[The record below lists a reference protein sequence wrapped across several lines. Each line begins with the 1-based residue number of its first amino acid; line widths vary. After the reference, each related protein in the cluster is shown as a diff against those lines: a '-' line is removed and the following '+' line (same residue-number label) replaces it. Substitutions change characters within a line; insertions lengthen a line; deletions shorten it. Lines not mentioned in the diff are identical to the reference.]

1 MMFRLNKSFLFVIA
15 ASVLMAASCKK
26 NNEDDLPEEQ
36 FDRQGMLANYGN
48 NIILPNYERLNNSL
62 DTLVNLTIVFNATPN
77 QINLD
82 NLRFA
87 FKNSWKNW
95 MHCSSFEFGPASN
108 NILRQSVNTFP
119 TDTAQI
125 NANISSGSYSLA
137 TAANIDAAGF
147 PSLDFLLYGVGNTDS
162 EILDDYTTTNNF
174 LNRKQ
179 YLLDVVNYL
188 KTNVNTVYV
197 AWTSTGGN
205 YISTFLNATGTDVNS
220 STGLM
225 VNDLNFDFEIL
236 KNFRIGIPL
245 GKQTLDIPLPEKVE
259 SLYGKFSSELA
270 REHIRAIENI
280 YLGRSRNGVD
290 GSGLDEYLSFV
301 GANHNSSP
309 LNGVIQTRLNEA
321 KIALDNM
328 PNDLADAVVN
338 NSTPV
343 NDAYLKLVQLLVVL
357 KTDMP
362 SALGILITY
371 QDNDGD

>member
-1 MMFRLNKSFLFVIA
+1 MMYRINRSLIFVVA
-15 ASVLMAASCKK
+15 ASVMMAASCKNK
-26 NNEDDLPEEQ
+26 EEDSLPVEE
-36 FDRQGMLANYGN
+36 FDRQGMLKNYGN

-62 DTLVNLTIVFNATPN
+62 DTLVDLTVTFTATPN
-77 QINLD
+77 QINID
-82 NLRFA
+82 NLRQA
-87 FKNSWKNW
+87 FKSSWKNW

-108 NILRQSVNTFP
+108 NILRQTMNTFP
-119 TDTAQI
+119 ADTAQI
-125 NANISSGSYSLA
+125 NSNISSGSYSLA

-147 PSLDFLLYGVGNTDS
+147 PSMDFLLYGVGTNDT
-162 EILDDYTTTNNF
+162 EILDAYTITNNY

-188 KTNVNTVYV
+188 KSNVNTVYV
-197 AWTSTGGN
+197 AWTSSGGN
-205 YISTFLNATGTDVNS
+205 YINTFLSATGTDVNS

-270 REHIRAIENI
+270 REHIRAVENI
-280 YLGRSRNGVD
+280 YLGRDRNGVD

-301 GANHNSSP
+301 GANYNGSP
-309 LNGVIQTRLNEA
+309 LNGVIQTRLAEA
-321 KIALDNM
+321 KTALDNM
-328 PNDLADAVVN
+328 PNDLGDAVVN
-338 NSTPV
+338 NASPV
-343 NDAYLKLVQLLVVL
+343 DNAYQKLVQLLVLL
-357 KTDMP
+357 KTDLP
-362 SALGILITY
+362 SSLGILITY